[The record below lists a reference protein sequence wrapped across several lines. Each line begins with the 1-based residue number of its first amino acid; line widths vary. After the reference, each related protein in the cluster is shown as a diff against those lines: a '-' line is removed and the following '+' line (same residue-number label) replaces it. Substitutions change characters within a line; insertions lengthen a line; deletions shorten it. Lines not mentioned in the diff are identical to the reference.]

1 MLPPNTL
8 NFFWEVFMTGTISV
22 LFDHMCMCV
31 CVCVCV
37 CVLLHLKWLLGL
49 MGSGILWIILDS
61 LVSFPLCLPLS
72 SKLIHLVF
80 LTSHGWWF
88 FSWEKKLATPWRSS
102 SDCKTDFPEARA
114 LQLPSTPWTPE
125 PWSLFLCNKQW
136 IQWWETA
143 WTSDAWRPH
152 KECTSTACQASGTQE
167 FHIRFWKTR
176 GLLHVSV
183 GFLYIW
189 ISLQLMWLTFHL
201 LTSSLRRW
209 SEWVPNVPLQ
219 IDYLLGLQ
227 PRWTTHLLP
236 TSGSSG
242 PSCPRKTTK

>member
-1 MLPPNTL
+1 MLPQNTL
-8 NFFWEVFMTGTISV
+8 NLFWEVFMTGTIGV

-31 CVCVCV
+31 CVCITPSEVIAWSYGKWCLMNNLRFT
-37 CVLLHLKWLLGL
+37 CFFSSLSSSLLQTDLFGFLNIPWMVIFLLG
-49 MGSGILWIILDS
+49 
-61 LVSFPLCLPLS
+61 
-72 SKLIHLVF
+72 
-80 LTSHGWWF
+80 
-88 FSWEKKLATPWRSS
+88 KKLATPWRSS

-125 PWSLFLCNKQW
+125 PWSLCLCNKQW

-167 FHIRFWKTR
+167 FHIRFWKTH
-176 GLLHVSV
+176 GLLHVSI

-189 ISLQLMWLTFHL
+189 ISWQLMLLTFHL
-201 LTSSLRRW
+201 LTSSLRSW

-227 PRWTTHLLP
+227 PRWTAHLLP